1 MSTVVLSYNNAPFL
15 LGDGLIQFSS
25 DPIRV
30 ALLEGTYT
38 PDVVAHTVFADV
50 SAFELNPATFTN
62 YVAGG
67 ELLVNSTFAQAGG
80 TATFDA
86 DDITWTGASITARFG
101 VVYIDATAGAYAKPL
116 LFYILFDD
124 LPQDVSREDFTI
136 KWAPSGVVTI
146 PKSS

>member
-1 MSTVVLSYNNAPFL
+1 MSTIVLSYNNAPFL
-15 LGDGLIQFSS
+15 LGEGLIQFSAA
-25 DPIRV
+25 PIRV
-30 ALLEGTYT
+30 ALLGGTYT
-38 PDVVAHTVFADV
+38 PDVVAHTLFADV
-50 SAFELNPATFTN
+50 SAFEIDSGTFTN

-67 ELLVNSTFAQAGG
+67 ELLANSTFAQSGG
-80 TATFDA
+80 IATFDA
-86 DDITWTGASITARFG
+86 DDVTWIGASITSRFG
-101 VVYIDATAGAYAKPL
+101 VVYIDATVGAYAKPL